1 MGPFFLFN
9 PLYYGKKILMNKIL
23 ILIFTFFVSAAVNAD
38 VIGQT
43 LSKTSEKISEYTI
56 GLIPGEG
63 HTEVSIDLRESSKP
77 NYSILAVRELL
88 KLDSGNI
95 FTQIS
100 LFNTEHLNK
109 EKMIGNFGLGS
120 RKLFS
125 DNTML
130 AGFNA
135 FVDNDFNNENR
146 RASIGFE
153 LRNSVLDFNSN
164 IYKGLDDTQD
174 EHVLDGWDYKLASQV
189 PYLHWSKIFIN
200 HYEWDGVLRN
210 DIKGTK
216 IGSEMNLTN
225 SLNFEIA
232 YDDKDKKGLED
243 EWYAKIKFV
252 HPPRNNGSTVMDG
265 ISQVAF
271 KENKDMSGELL
282 SKVERNNKIM
292 IEFKGSA
299 TISRT
304 D

>member
-1 MGPFFLFN
+1 M
-9 PLYYGKKILMNKIL
+9 KKIL
-23 ILIFTFFVSAAVNAD
+23 ILVLTLFISSVANAD
-38 VIGQT
+38 VIGQS
-43 LSKTSEKISEYTI
+43 LSKASEKISEYTI

-77 NYSILAVRELL
+77 DFSILAVRELL

-95 FTQIS
+95 FTQMS
-100 LFNTEHLNK
+100 LFNTEQANE
-109 EKMIGNFGLGS
+109 EKIIGNFGLGS
-120 RKLFS
+120 RKLF
-125 DNTML
+125 DNNTML

-135 FVDNDFNNENR
+135 FIDNDFSETNR

-164 IYKGLDDTQD
+164 IYKGLQDSQD
-174 EHVLDGWDYKLASQV
+174 EHVLDGWDYRLASQV

-200 HYEWDGVLRN
+200 HYEWDGVLRD

-216 IGSEMNLTN
+216 MGSEMILTK
-225 SLNFEIA
+225 SLNLEVA

-243 EWYAKIKFV
+243 EWYAKILFV
-252 HPPRNNGSTVMDG
+252 HPPRDNGPTARDG
-265 ISQVAF
+265 ISQVAW

-282 SKVERNNKIM
+282 SKVKRNNKIM

>member
-1 MGPFFLFN
+1 M
-9 PLYYGKKILMNKIL
+9 KKILTL
-23 ILIFTFFVSAAVNAD
+23 IIIFFISTSANAD
-38 VIGQT
+38 LVGQS
-43 LSKTSEKISEYTI
+43 LSKASEKISEYTV

-63 HTEVSIDLRESSKP
+63 HTEASIDIREGYKP
-77 NYSILAVRELL
+77 DYSILAVRELL

-95 FTQIS
+95 FTQFS

-109 EKMIGNFGLGS
+109 EKIIGNFGLGS

-174 EHVLDGWDYKLASQV
+174 EHVLDGWDYRLASQV

-232 YDDKDKKGLED
+232 YDDKNKKGLD
-243 EWYAKIKFV
+243 DDWYAKIRFV
-252 HPPRNNGSTVMDG
+252 HPPRNNGPIVMDG
-265 ISQVAF
+265 ISQNAW

-299 TISRT
+299 TISRSE
-304 D
+304 

>member
-1 MGPFFLFN
+1 
-9 PLYYGKKILMNKIL
+9 
-23 ILIFTFFVSAAVNAD
+23 
-38 VIGQT
+38 
-43 LSKTSEKISEYTI
+43 LSKASEKISEYTI

-63 HTEVSIDLRESSKP
+63 YTEASIDLREDSKP

-88 KLDSGNI
+88 ELDSGNI
-95 FTQIS
+95 FTQFS
-100 LFNTEHLNK
+100 LFNTEQANE
-109 EKMIGNFGLGS
+109 EKIIGNFGLGS
-120 RKLFS
+120 RKLFN

-135 FVDNDFNNENR
+135 FIDNDFSETNR

-164 IYKGLDDTQD
+164 IYEGLQDSQD
-174 EHVLDGWDYKLASQV
+174 ERVLDGWDYRLASQV

-200 HYEWDGVLRN
+200 HYEWDGVLRD

-216 IGSEMNLTN
+216 MGSEMILTK
-225 SLNFEIA
+225 SLNLELA
-232 YDDKDKKGLED
+232 YDDKDKKGIED
-243 EWYAKIKFV
+243 EWYAKIQFV
-252 HPPRNNGSTVMDG
+252 HPPRNNGPTVMDG
-265 ISQVAF
+265 VSQVAW

>member
-1 MGPFFLFN
+1 M
-9 PLYYGKKILMNKIL
+9 KKIL
-23 ILIFTFFVSAAVNAD
+23 ILILTLFITSVANAD
-38 VIGQT
+38 VIGQS
-43 LSKTSEKISEYTI
+43 LSKASEKISEYTI

-77 NYSILAVRELL
+77 DYSILAVRELL

-95 FTQIS
+95 FTQFSI
-100 LFNTEHLNK
+100 FNTEHANK
-109 EKMIGNFGLGS
+109 EKIIGNFGLGS
-120 RKLFS
+120 RKLFN

-130 AGFNA
+130 VGFNT
-135 FVDNDFNNENR
+135 FLDNDFNEDHR

-153 LRNSVLDFNSN
+153 LRNSVLDFHSN
-164 IYKGLDDTQD
+164 IYKGYQDTQD
-174 EHVLDGWDYKLASQV
+174 ERVLDGWDYRLASQV
-189 PYLHWSKIFIN
+189 PHLHWSKVFIN
-200 HYEWDGVLRN
+200 HYEWDGILRD

-216 IGSEMNLTN
+216 MGSEMILTR

-243 EWYAKIKFV
+243 EWYAKILFV
-252 HPPRNNGSTVMDG
+252 HPPRDNGPTAMDG
-265 ISQVAF
+265 ISQVAW

-282 SKVERNNKIM
+282 SKVKRNNKIM